1 MSRCS
6 EQLHALLPGIIIS
19 PAQSALYSV
28 INLKDVVPEN
38 FSAQE
43 FVLWCAQYGQ
53 HNGYTILLAPLAGF
67 FITAQE
73 AAVYQLRLSYV
84 ETPERLDLLPEILAE
99 LLKNYLTIHSV

>member
-1 MSRCS
+1 MSSCS

-28 INLKDVVPEN
+28 INLINIFPAD

-53 HNGYTILLAPLAGF
+53 HNGYTVLLAPLAGF
-67 FITAQE
+67 FITPQE
-73 AAVYQLRLSYV
+73 AAMYQLRLSYV
-84 ETPERLDLLPEILAE
+84 ETPERLALLPEVFTT
-99 LLKNYLTIHSV
+99 LLKEYLAKSK